1 MVYGIIITRYLS
13 RKYQKL
19 SQSFV
24 KVLLHS
30 VVQEASVRIGI
41 KGSWRLW
48 FGKWVLYFIEC
59 YVSYIR
65 SLKYSGLWHW
75 VRKYVVTWPGQS
87 ATSVQWRLWNFAQL
101 LMSRVLFFSSINIS
115 SLSNDENS
123 NDFHWINNNMS
134 FVNSYK
140 NHYQI
145 TYTWVSYRL
154 AKKVTPM
161 KMTRFFFV
169 YLSLAATSR
178 MSEAFSSH
186 VPYQWKLLKFAFL
199 LISIWK
205 CMRHC

>member
-59 YVSYIR
+59 YISYIR

-87 ATSVQWRLWNFAQL
+87 ATSVQWRLWNSAQL
-101 LMSRVLFFSSINIS
+101 LMSRVLFFFSVRSTFPHWAMMKIRMIFTELITICPSSIHIK
-115 SLSNDENS
+115 
-123 NDFHWINNNMS
+123 I
-134 FVNSYK
+134 
-140 NHYQI
+140 I
-145 TYTWVSYRL
+145 T
-154 AKKVTPM
+154 
-161 KMTRFFFV
+161 
-169 YLSLAATSR
+169 
-178 MSEAFSSH
+178 
-186 VPYQWKLLKFAFL
+186 KLLKLGCRTALQRRWSLRKWRVFVAYLFWLPLPEWVKLFPGMFHINETHLKHL
-199 LISIWK
+199 L
-205 CMRHC
+205 R